1 MLFVHGCQSTS
12 CADRTCVKLCARAT
26 TFRKEILIRSSY
38 VTLCLGKEE
47 TLNCTGFLGYYIQED
62 ASLYWWFNDTFPKK
76 CSGIPEADPPICE
89 EDLKKSQ

>member
-1 MLFVHGCQSTS
+1 ML
-12 CADRTCVKLCARAT
+12 L
-26 TFRKEILIRSSY
+26 LIRSSY
-38 VTLCLGKEE
+38 VMLCLGKEE

-62 ASLYWWFNDTFPKK
+62 ANLYWWFNDTFPKK